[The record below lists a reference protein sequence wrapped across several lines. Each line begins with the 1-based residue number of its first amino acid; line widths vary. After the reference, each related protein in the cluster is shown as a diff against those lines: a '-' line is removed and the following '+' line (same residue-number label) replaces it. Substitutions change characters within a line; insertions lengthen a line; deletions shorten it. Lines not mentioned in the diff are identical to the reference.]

1 MYVNEGAFLFTKI
14 EFLKG
19 HCHAIV
25 ESLQKAKTCQ
35 PIKNNGE
42 DFLPRT
48 ILLH

>member
-1 MYVNEGAFLFTKI
+1 MLFGQGV
-14 EFLKG
+14 LKG

-25 ESLQKAKTCQ
+25 VSLQKAKTCQ
-35 PIKNNGE
+35 HKNNGV